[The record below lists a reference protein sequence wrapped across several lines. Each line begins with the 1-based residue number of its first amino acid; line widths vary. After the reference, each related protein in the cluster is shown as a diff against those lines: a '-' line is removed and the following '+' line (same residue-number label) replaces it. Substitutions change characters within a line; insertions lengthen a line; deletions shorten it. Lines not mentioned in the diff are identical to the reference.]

1 MENKKK
7 QIKIQID
14 EAIGQGEYA
23 NFAIVTHSAAEFIMD
38 FVRILPGMQKS
49 KVKSRVII
57 SPIHTK
63 TFLPKWAITGPG
75 LLSSFCYWFSFHLAA
90 ALSSASLA
98 STHSVFP
105 PTSSSFQNGA
115 LVFSQSIRKVQAAN
129 AASR

>member
-14 EAIGQGEYA
+14 EAVGQGEYA

-63 TFLPKWAITGPG
+63 TFLLALQDNIKKYEKKFGEIKVSKSKMPPN
-75 LLSSFCYWFSFHLAA
+75 LNLSNKDVL
-90 ALSSASLA
+90 
-98 STHSVFP
+98 P
-105 PTSSSFQNGA
+105 N
-115 LVFSQSIRKVQAAN
+115 
-129 AASR
+129 

>member
-14 EAIGQGEYA
+14 EAVGQGEYA

-63 TFLPKWAITGPG
+63 TFLLALQDNIKKYEKKFGEIKVSKSEAPPN
-75 LLSSFCYWFSFHLAA
+75 LNLSNKDIL
-90 ALSSASLA
+90 
-98 STHSVFP
+98 P
-105 PTSSSFQNGA
+105 N
-115 LVFSQSIRKVQAAN
+115 
-129 AASR
+129 

>member
-14 EAIGQGEYA
+14 EAVGQGEYA
-23 NFAIVTHSAAEFIMD
+23 NFVIVTHSAAEFIMD

-63 TFLPKWAITGPG
+63 TFLLALQDNIKKYEKKFGEIKVSKSEIPPN
-75 LLSSFCYWFSFHLAA
+75 LNLSNKDIL
-90 ALSSASLA
+90 
-98 STHSVFP
+98 P
-105 PTSSSFQNGA
+105 N
-115 LVFSQSIRKVQAAN
+115 
-129 AASR
+129 

>member
-14 EAIGQGEYA
+14 EAVGQGEYA

-63 TFLPKWAITGPG
+63 TFLLALQDNIKKFEKKFGEIKVSKSEMPPN
-75 LLSSFCYWFSFHLAA
+75 LNLSNKDVL
-90 ALSSASLA
+90 
-98 STHSVFP
+98 P
-105 PTSSSFQNGA
+105 N
-115 LVFSQSIRKVQAAN
+115 
-129 AASR
+129 

>member
-14 EAIGQGEYA
+14 EAVGQGEYA

-63 TFLPKWAITGPG
+63 TFLLALQDNIKKYEKKFGEIKVSKSEIPSN
-75 LLSSFCYWFSFHLAA
+75 LNLSNKDIL
-90 ALSSASLA
+90 
-98 STHSVFP
+98 P
-105 PTSSSFQNGA
+105 N
-115 LVFSQSIRKVQAAN
+115 
-129 AASR
+129 

>member
-7 QIKIQID
+7 QIKIEID
-14 EAIGQGEYA
+14 ESVGQGEYS

-63 TFLPKWAITGPG
+63 TFLLALQDNIEKYEKKFGEIKVLKSKIPPN
-75 LLSSFCYWFSFHLAA
+75 LNLSNKDIL
-90 ALSSASLA
+90 
-98 STHSVFP
+98 P
-105 PTSSSFQNGA
+105 N
-115 LVFSQSIRKVQAAN
+115 
-129 AASR
+129 